1 METPN
6 NHPVDIMKKD
16 KRWIWIAFGLILIV
30 FIIWGG
36 FWYALNR
43 NPERGTFG
51 DMFGAVNALFS
62 GMAFVG
68 IIIAILMQREE
79 LELQRKEL
87 EATRKELKGQKE
99 QFILQNET
107 LRKQTFENTFF
118 QMVSLHNEIGTTMEI
133 LGPKMSSGIPAK
145 KTIGRSCF
153 IELFRELRSIYNQEL
168 KKEVTGKNL
177 VLINEI
183 YVEFYRNRQ
192 SAIGHYFRNLYQ
204 ILKFISE
211 SEIENKKTYS
221 NIIRAQLST
230 HELVVLF
237 YNCLSNF
244 GAGKFKPLI
253 EKFQFLDNM
262 DETLIFDESHI
273 EFFDKSA
280 FPELGEY
287 KN

>member
-1 METPN
+1 
-6 NHPVDIMKKD
+6 
-16 KRWIWIAFGLILIV
+16 
-30 FIIWGG
+30 
-36 FWYALNR
+36 
-43 NPERGTFG
+43 
-51 DMFGAVNALFS
+51 MFGAVNALFS

-68 IIIAILMQREE
+68 IIIAILMKREE

-118 QMVSLHNEIGTTMEI
+118 QMVTLHNEIGTTMEI
-133 LGPKMSSGIPAK
+133 SGLRNYPSSKPR
-145 KTIGRSCF
+145 KTFGRRCF
-153 IELFRELRSIYNQEL
+153 IVFWKELIESYNQKL
-168 KKEVTGKNL
+168 KNEVTGKNIE
-177 VLINEI
+177 LINEI

-244 GAGKFKPLI
+244 GAGKFKPMI

-262 DETLIFDESHI
+262 DESLIFDKTHLELY
-273 EFFDKSA
+273 DKSA
-280 FPELGEY
+280 FPELREY